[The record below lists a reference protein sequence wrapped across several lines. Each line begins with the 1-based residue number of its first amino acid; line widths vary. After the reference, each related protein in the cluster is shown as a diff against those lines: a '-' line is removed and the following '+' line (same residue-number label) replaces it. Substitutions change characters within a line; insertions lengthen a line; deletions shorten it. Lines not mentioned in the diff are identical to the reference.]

1 MKKIGGG
8 TIALFI
14 IAFIITL
21 IIAAPATLLGRV
33 AEGASKGKFVL
44 ANATGTVWQGS
55 ATPALRQRSGDL
67 LAMEKLHWD
76 IAFWPLFTGKIITRL
91 NWDNVEQ
98 SQPML
103 VTVTYNQIELRNAVL
118 PVQAAVLGELTP
130 VLQPVQLSGKI
141 QIKSELLTLSK
152 LGVNGSAVADWLNA
166 GSVLSA
172 VNPLGSYRINLT
184 GAGEKLDVTLV
195 TVSGALLLEGK
206 GSFTLNHGLN
216 FQVTARASAESKGSL
231 DELLN
236 NFGPESSPGVHT
248 LNLMR

>member
-1 MKKIGGG
+1 
-8 TIALFI
+8 
-14 IAFIITL
+14 
-21 IIAAPATLLGRV
+21 
-33 AEGASKGKFVL
+33 
-44 ANATGTVWQGS
+44 
-55 ATPALRQRSGDL
+55 LRQRSGDL

>member
-1 MKKIGGG
+1 MKKIGGR

-14 IAFIITL
+14 VVFLFTL
-21 IIAAPATLLGRV
+21 IIIAPAGLLGKV
-33 AEGASKGKFVL
+33 VESASKGQFVL

-55 ATPALRQRSGDL
+55 AIPAIRQRSGDL

-76 IAFWPLFTGKIITRL
+76 IAFWPVFTGKLITRL
-91 NWDNVEQ
+91 QWDNVEQ

-103 VTVTYNQIELRNAVL
+103 VIVSFKQIELRNAVL
-118 PVQAAVLGELTP
+118 PLQAAFLGELTP
-130 VLQPVQLSGKI
+130 MLQPVQLSGKM
-141 QIKSELLTLSK
+141 QIRSELLTLTTK
-152 LGVNGSAVADWLNA
+152 GINGNAVAEWLNA

-172 VNPLGSYRINLT
+172 VNPLGNYRINLT
-184 GAGEKLDVTLV
+184 GAGDKLDVTLI
-195 TVSGALLLEGK
+195 TISGALLLDGN
-206 GSFTLNHGLN
+206 GSFTLNQGLR
-216 FQVTARASAESKGSL
+216 FQVTARASADSKGRL

>member
-1 MKKIGGG
+1 MKKIGGR

-14 IAFIITL
+14 VVFLVTL
-21 IIAAPATLLGRV
+21 IITAPAGLLGKV
-33 AEGASKGKFVL
+33 VESASKGQFVL

-55 ATPALRQRSGDL
+55 AIPAIRQRSGDL

-76 IAFWPLFTGKIITRL
+76 IAFWPVFTGKLITRVQ
-91 NWDNVEQ
+91 WDNVEQ

-103 VTVTYNQIELRNAVL
+103 VTVSFKQIELRNAVL
-118 PVQAAVLGELTP
+118 PLQAAVLGELTP
-130 VLQPVQLSGKI
+130 MLQPVQLSGKM
-141 QIKSELLTLSK
+141 QIKSELLTLTTK
-152 LGVNGSAVADWLNA
+152 GINGNAVAEWLNA

-172 VNPLGSYRINLT
+172 VNPLGNYRINLT
-184 GAGEKLDVTLV
+184 GAGDKLDVTLI
-195 TVSGALLLEGK
+195 TISGALLLDGN
-206 GSFTLNHGLN
+206 GSFTLNQGLR
-216 FQVTARASAESKGSL
+216 FQVTARASADSKGRL

>member
-1 MKKIGGG
+1 
-8 TIALFI
+8 
-14 IAFIITL
+14 
-21 IIAAPATLLGRV
+21 V